1 MNFEELERIIKD
13 EAGITIC
20 PICGTPYEPRSG
32 RQRTCAAEECKRLWH
47 NKYLR
52 ERRERLIT
60 EDKEAFNRYHADA
73 QRKSRHKKK
82 RLEEVD
88 DDLKRAQDYWKRRE
102 AQQYLAISDGKE
114 YAERQ
119 IADTLAKVPK
129 IDTSGFGKESV

>member
-13 EAGITIC
+13 DTGITIC
-20 PICGTPYEPRSG
+20 PVCGTPYEQYHS
-32 RQRTCAAEECKRLWH
+32 RQRTCGTDECKRLWK

-52 ERRERLIT
+52 ERRKRLIS
-60 EDKEAFNRYHADA
+60 EDKEAFNIYHANA

-88 DDLKRAQDYWKRRE
+88 EDLIKAQEYWERRE
-102 AQQYLAISDGKE
+102 AQNCLAISDGKE

-129 IDTSGFGKESV
+129 IDVNI